1 MLLVLA
7 VLHLKEKWRFRKKAG
22 SIGRDL
28 TEDSIV
34 LTLMDWASRS
44 FRPWERKPWLHS
56 SGLNNH
62 SIAEKGPVLEMHQDL
77 RDKKD
82 SMLELLLDNEDGRS
96 TPKRNWNALADEDF
110 LIPIAYIPG
119 DYSNEPPVVDILATP
134 NGSVRHIYR
143 SSRSPST
150 SSAGSRPYAGYEP
163 EVVPPVRYEESY
175 RPGSR
180 SPPRRYYHRSP
191 SSEFRW
197 RNRAVFVPVI
207 RGERRSREPI
217 VAYAD
222 GTLSSIN
229 CNVYQANKP

>member
-1 MLLVLA
+1 MLFILA

-44 FRPWERKPWLHS
+44 FRPWERNSWLHP
-56 SGLNNH
+56 SGLNNL
-62 SIAEKGPVLEMHQDL
+62 SIAEKGPMPDMHQDL

-110 LIPIAYIPG
+110 LIPIAYVPG
-119 DYSNEPPVVDILATP
+119 EYSNEPPVVDILATP

-150 SSAGSRPYAGYEP
+150 SSAGSRPHAGYDLGAIP
-163 EVVPPVRYEESY
+163 SVRYEQSY
-175 RPGSR
+175 HPRSR
-180 SPPRRYYHRSP
+180 SPPQRYYPRSP
-191 SSEFRW
+191 SSELHW
-197 RNRAVFVPVI
+197 RNRSIFVPI
-207 RGERRSREPI
+207 IHGERRSREPI
-217 VAYAD
+217 NPYAD
-222 GTLSSIN
+222 SMLSLHKCQRIPS
-229 CNVYQANKP
+229 